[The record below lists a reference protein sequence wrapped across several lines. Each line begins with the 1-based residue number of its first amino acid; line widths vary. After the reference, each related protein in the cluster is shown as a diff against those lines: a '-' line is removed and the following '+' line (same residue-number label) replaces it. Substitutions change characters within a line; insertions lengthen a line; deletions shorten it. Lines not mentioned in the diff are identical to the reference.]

1 MKWMENNT
9 FREVANDLTWTDFT
23 CIFGPCSAESRDQV
37 LEAAS
42 TIAGAFP
49 NALFRSGIWKP
60 RTRPGAFEGI
70 GAEGLSWLIEVKEL
84 YGLEPITEVATPAH
98 VEAILRS
105 NIKYVWVGA
114 RTTVNPFSVQ
124 ELAEALRGTDV
135 TVFVKNPVNPDVS
148 LWIGAIERMQRAALK
163 EVKAI
168 HRGFYTHE
176 SSAFRNAP
184 RWELVIDL
192 KTALPELKVICDA
205 SHISGHPDLIPGV
218 AQKAVDLDYQGLMIE
233 SHPRPKE
240 ALSDAIQQITPKEL
254 IHLMSGL
261 IFRKAETAD
270 SEILGRLT
278 ELRDRVDGADDAILQ
293 SLIARMKLVSQI
305 GEHKRKHDM
314 TIFQLQRWEE
324 VLRRTSESA
333 QASGLSVEFVKRLW
347 EVIHNESIR
356 LQYDIFNRSSEI
368 SWIIQDKKSQ

>member
-1 MKWMENNT
+1 
-9 FREVANDLTWTDFT
+9 
-23 CIFGPCSAESRDQV
+23 
-37 LEAAS
+37 
-42 TIAGAFP
+42 
-49 NALFRSGIWKP
+49 
-60 RTRPGAFEGI
+60 
-70 GAEGLSWLIEVKEL
+70 
-84 YGLEPITEVATPAH
+84 
-98 VEAILRS
+98 
-105 NIKYVWVGA
+105 
-114 RTTVNPFSVQ
+114 
-124 ELAEALRGTDV
+124 
-135 TVFVKNPVNPDVS
+135 
-148 LWIGAIERMQRAALK
+148 
-163 EVKAI
+163 
-168 HRGFYTHE
+168 
-176 SSAFRNAP
+176 
-184 RWELVIDL
+184 VIDL

-240 ALSDAIQQITPKEL
+240 ALSDATQQITPTEL

-293 SLIARMKLVSQI
+293 SLITRMKLVSQI
-305 GEHKRKHDM
+305 GEHKKEHDM

-356 LQYDIFNRSSEI
+356 LQYDIFNRSSER
-368 SWIIQDKKSQ
+368 S